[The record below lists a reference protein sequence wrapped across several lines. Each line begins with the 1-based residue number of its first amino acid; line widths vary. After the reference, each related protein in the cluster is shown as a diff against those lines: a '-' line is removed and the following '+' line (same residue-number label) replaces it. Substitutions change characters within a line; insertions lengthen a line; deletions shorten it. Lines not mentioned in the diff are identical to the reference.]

1 MNFAK
6 TRKFYPLFR
15 LEIYHTKKGGWA
27 FSGIPQFSLL
37 LGLEMW
43 AKFTEKGSVKVEVI
57 SVCSC
62 THTPLC
68 YRIYML
74 GRYAMLRI
82 QGWCW
87 IAVWI
92 LIIQNSLWV
101 FHTAVD
107 CNTQRCLIVC
117 LRLKNLLFKCLLPLK
132 DKKQPWRID
141 TYNTKWITKTTTKR
155 TFEHQLRFWSRVLHI
170 PLLGT
175 QNLCVSCPQ
184 TGLISNC
191 RTQTQPS
198 VLCNKTSAIEC
209 PTDISSAAVEL

>member
-6 TRKFYPLFR
+6 TRKFYPLLR
-15 LEIYHTKKGGWA
+15 LKIYHTKKGGWA

-43 AKFTEKGSVKVEVI
+43 TKFTERGSIKVEAI
-57 SVCSC
+57 SVCLC

-68 YRIYML
+68 YHIYML

-92 LIIQNSLWV
+92 LIIQDSLGV

-107 CNTQRCLIVC
+107 CNTQSCLIVC
-117 LRLKNLLFKCLLPLK
+117 LRLKNLLFKCLLLLKIKSNHKDRCLQYNVNNKDHYQVYIRAPAQILEQGSAHSSVRNSEPLC
-132 DKKQPWRID
+132 
-141 TYNTKWITKTTTKR
+141 
-155 TFEHQLRFWSRVLHI
+155 
-170 PLLGT
+170 LLSPDRSGF
-175 QNLCVSCPQ
+175 
-184 TGLISNC
+184 
-191 RTQTQPS
+191 
-198 VLCNKTSAIEC
+198 
-209 PTDISSAAVEL
+209 